1 MPAPLAAAI
10 AAPLIAGG
18 ASVLGQGI
26 SAYSGAKMNKRAERF
41 AIKSYNTQ
49 RADMLKDW
57 NMQNE
62 YNSPTA
68 AMQRLRQAKL
78 NPNLIYGNGQ
88 AVEMAAPPKTPDGP
102 QTPNYRPMT
111 VDLSGVGQAAMS
123 YYDIKMK
130 EAQVDNLRATNTVIT
145 QDGLLKALELIGKQ
159 TSNETAAFDL
169 GLKRELKQVSVDA
182 ATTALN
188 NAIKQGRY
196 TDAQTKS
203 TMDSNER
210 AAALQGNTLKAA
222 AENVLN
228 LRANRAKTNA
238 ERQKILQEIKNLE
251 KDEKLKEYEIFLNS
265 QGIQKGDP
273 LWQRAVA
280 GIVNKFKTANQ
291 GFQNNVQEQA
301 WQSVTQDSIGTSLE
315 SLGSQFK
322 NFRKRR

>member
-1 MPAPLAAAI
+1 MPPPLAAAI

-26 SAYSGAKMNKRAERF
+26 NAYSGAKMNKRAERF

-62 YNSPTA
+62 YNSPSA
-68 AMQRLRQAKL
+68 AMQRLRQANL

-88 AVEMAAPPKTPDGP
+88 AVEMAAQPKTPDAP
-102 QTPNYRPMT
+102 QTPNYRPLN
-111 VDLSGVGQAAMS
+111 VDLSGVGSAAMS

-130 EAQVDNLRATNTVIT
+130 EAQVDNLRAQNTVIT
-145 QDGLLKALELIGKQ
+145 QDGLLKALDLIGKQ

-182 ATTALN
+182 ATTALE

-196 TDAQTKS
+196 TEAQTKS
-203 TMDSNER
+203 TLDSNER
-210 AAALQGNTLKAA
+210 AAALQGSTLKAA

-228 LRANRAKTNA
+228 LRATRAKTYA
-238 ERQKILQEIKNLE
+238 EKDKIRQEIINLQ
-251 KDEKLKEYEIFLNS
+251 KDQTLKEYEIMLNS
-265 QGIQKGDP
+265 KGIQKGDP

-280 GIVNKFKTANQ
+280 NIVSRIRQPMQSYGQ
-291 GFQNNVQEQA
+291 GVMSRTEQPRM
-301 WQSVTQDSIGTSLE
+301 GTSLE
-315 SLGSQFK
+315 SLGDQFK
-322 NFRKRR
+322 NFKKRY